1 MINQAYPSDKPIAT
15 SKAGSRQQCT
25 AVAIDFGI
33 SNTDLVVRCGG
44 DLHTGSE
51 PYTVDPDEASVRML
65 LANHGVDLDDLPY
78 LAVTG
83 GRHRVLPDQMGKT
96 TVVKINEVQAIGRGG
111 QALLGLE
118 GDERGIPLM
127 VASCGSGTALI
138 KAQGA
143 SYAHVSGTA
152 VGGGTMLGL
161 ARLILNTVD
170 PLTIERLATDG
181 DRNAADLSLADVI
194 TGPIGSLPAD
204 ATAVN
209 FGRLGRASFHGA
221 VSREDMAAALVNLI
235 GQTIALITINA
246 SRAQGCEQVVLI
258 GHMLDMISFREVVAL
273 VGRYYAAELQIVE
286 RPGYATAI
294 GALLLAAERDL
305 PHSTTRSTR

>member
-1 MINQAYPSDKPIAT
+1 MTHRPEL
-15 SKAGSRQQCT
+15 

-33 SNTDLVVRCGG
+33 SNTDVVVRRGA
-44 DLHTGSE
+44 DLFTWSQRYHS
-51 PYTVDPDEASVRML
+51 DPDEASVRAL
-65 LANHGVDLDDLPY
+65 LANGGVALDDLPT

-83 GRHRVLPDQMGKT
+83 GRHRVLPDDLGHTQ
-96 TVVKINEVQAIGRGG
+96 VVKISEVQAIGRGG
-111 QALLGLE
+111 QALLGLT
-118 GDERGIPLM
+118 GAARAIPLL

-138 KAQGA
+138 KAQGD

-161 ARLILNTVD
+161 ARLLLDTLD
-170 PLTIERLATDG
+170 PLVIEQLAATG
-181 DRNAADLSLADVI
+181 DRNGADLSLADVI

-209 FGRLGRASFHGA
+209 FGRLGRASFTEQ

-235 GQTIALITINA
+235 AQTIALISINA
-246 SRAQGCEQVVLI
+246 ARAQACERVVLI
-258 GHMLDMISFREVVAL
+258 GHMLDMATFRHIVGL
-273 VGRYYAAELQIVE
+273 VGQYYAAELQLVD

-294 GALLLAAERDL
+294 GALTLAE
-305 PHSTTRSTR
+305 TEG